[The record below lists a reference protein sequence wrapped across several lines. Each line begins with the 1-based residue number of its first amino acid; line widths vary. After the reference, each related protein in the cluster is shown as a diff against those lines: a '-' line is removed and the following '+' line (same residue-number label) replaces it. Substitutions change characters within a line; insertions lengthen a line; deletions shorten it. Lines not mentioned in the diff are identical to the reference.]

1 MKMLHWRRLTCAWP
15 LWLAG
20 CAQWPAQAPM
30 SAPVV
35 EAAAAAAPS
44 WNAPLPA
51 PAGGDP
57 ARAEALRGW
66 WARFEDPLL
75 AGLIDAAQQ
84 ASPTLS
90 AAGQRIAQARSVR
103 TAAEAD
109 SSPAIA
115 AEAQATRGRAD
126 PGSPTG
132 NRYSAAAQAT
142 WEIDLFGAGRAAT
155 RAAQA
160 RLDGA
165 VSAWHDARIAV
176 AAETAQTYVQ
186 LRACEAQAGWALRD
200 SRSREETARLTA
212 LTTQAGFR
220 APADAALARG
230 SAAQGRSQ
238 AAQIQAQ
245 CDRLVKALVALTARA
260 EPELRQALQ
269 PGQARLPE
277 AALPQLP
284 AVPGDLLRQRPDLAR
299 AEREIVAAAA
309 DVEQRAAQRLPQVR
323 LGGQIGLMRL
333 ETRSAGGDGPVWAV
347 GPLSVSFPLFDAGR
361 RTAATTAA
369 SAAYEDA
376 RHQYLGTLRRAVRE
390 VEDALVLLDSAARRG
405 QDVRQAAQD
414 LDTVLKATE
423 ARWQGGLASQFELE
437 DARRGAYAAASLY
450 IDLQRERLEA
460 AIALYRALGGGWQP
474 ADAGPATSPAWPRAA
489 PAQPAPLSPGAL
501 PAGSAPSPLP
511 PASLR

>member
-1 MKMLHWRRLTCAWP
+1 MKMPNWRRLTCAWP

-20 CAQWPAQAPM
+20 CAQWPAQAPLP
-30 SAPVV
+30 APP
-35 EAAAAAAPS
+35 AAAAAPS

-51 PAGGDP
+51 PAGGAS
-57 ARAEALRGW
+57 ARTEDLRLW

-75 AGLIDAAQQ
+75 VSLLDAAQQ

-90 AAGQRIAQARSVR
+90 AAGQRIAQARSARV
-103 TAAEAD
+103 AAGAD
-109 SSPAIA
+109 SAPVIA
-115 AEAQATRGRAD
+115 ADAQGVRGRAE

-132 NRYSAAAQAT
+132 NRYSAAAQAS
-142 WEIDLFGAGRAAT
+142 WEIDLFGAGGAAT

-212 LTTQAGFR
+212 LTTEAGFR

-245 CDRLVKALVALTARA
+245 CDRLVKVLVALTARA
-260 EPELRQALQ
+260 EPELRQSLQ

-277 AALPQLP
+277 AAPPPLP

-309 DVEQRAAQRLPQVR
+309 DLEQRAAQRLPQVR

-333 ETRSAGGDGPVWAV
+333 ETRSTGGDGSVWAV
-347 GPLSVSFPLFDAGR
+347 GPLSVSLPLFDAGR
-361 RTAATTAA
+361 RDAATTAA
-369 SAAYEDA
+369 RAAYEDA
-376 RHQYLGTLRRAVRE
+376 RNQYLGALRRAVRE

-437 DARRGAYAAASLY
+437 DARRNAYAAASLY

-474 ADAGPATSPAWPRAA
+474 ADVGPDAPRPAPPGAASAQPATPPAA
-489 PAQPAPLSPGAL
+489 PAPSPRPPAPL
-501 PAGSAPSPLP
+501 
-511 PASLR
+511 R